1 MLNYI
6 LKRLFFSIFVLFG
19 VATIVFFLV
28 RMTGDPVAIMLS
40 PDATQEQID
49 QLRASL
55 GLDKPLIE
63 QYLIYLGDLIQL
75 DFGRSLR
82 YADSAFA
89 LIIERLPKTLMLAG
103 TAMIISLCVAIP
115 TGIIAALKK
124 GSIFDQGIMAL
135 SMVGQSMPV
144 FWIGILLILFFAVD
158 LGWLPTGGYGTV
170 KHLVMPAVALAFGL
184 IPLVTRLLRSSLIEV
199 LETDYIRT
207 ARAKGFMPKAV
218 IFKHALKNSLLPVI
232 TVVGLQMGALLGG
245 SVVTE
250 SVFAW
255 PGVGQM
261 LVQAITN
268 RDFPLVQAIIIMLSA
283 AFVFI
288 NLIVDIIYVFV
299 DPRIQY

>member
-1 MLNYI
+1 M
-6 LKRLFFSIFVLFG
+6 LFG

-49 QLRASL
+49 ALRASL

-63 QYLIYLGDLIQL
+63 QYLIYLGDLIRL

-103 TAMIISLCVAIP
+103 TAMFISLCVAIP

-124 GSIFDQGIMAL
+124 GSVFDQGIMAL

-144 FWIGILLILFFAVD
+144 FWIGILLILFFAVE
-158 LGWLPTGGYGTV
+158 LRWLPTGGYGTV

-207 ARAKGFMPKAV
+207 ARAKGFMPRGV
-218 IFKHALKNSLLPVI
+218 ILKHALKNSLLPVI

>member
-124 GSIFDQGIMAL
+124 GSIFDQ
-135 SMVGQSMPV
+135 
-144 FWIGILLILFFAVD
+144 
-158 LGWLPTGGYGTV
+158 
-170 KHLVMPAVALAFGL
+170 
-184 IPLVTRLLRSSLIEV
+184 
-199 LETDYIRT
+199 
-207 ARAKGFMPKAV
+207 
-218 IFKHALKNSLLPVI
+218 
-232 TVVGLQMGALLGG
+232 
-245 SVVTE
+245 
-250 SVFAW
+250 
-255 PGVGQM
+255 
-261 LVQAITN
+261 
-268 RDFPLVQAIIIMLSA
+268 
-283 AFVFI
+283 
-288 NLIVDIIYVFV
+288 
-299 DPRIQY
+299 

>member
-268 RDFPLVQAIIIMLSA
+268 RDFPLVQAI
-283 AFVFI
+283 FI

>member
-1 MLNYI
+1 MLKYI

-19 VATIVFFLV
+19 VATVVFFLV
-28 RMTGDPVAIMLS
+28 RATGDPVGLMLS

-49 QLRASL
+49 ELREAL
-55 GLDKPLIE
+55 GLNKPLIE
-63 QYLIYLGDLIQL
+63 QYVIYLGDLVRL
-75 DFGRSLR
+75 DLGESLR
-82 YADSAFA
+82 CSDSAFS
-89 LIIERLPKTLMLAG
+89 LIMERLPKTLMLAG
-103 TAMIISLCVAIP
+103 SAMLISLCIAIP

-124 GSIFDQGIMAL
+124 GSIIDQGIMAI

-144 FWIGILLILFFAVD
+144 FWLGILLVMLFAVQ
-158 LGWLPTGGYGTV
+158 LRWLPTGGYGSI
-170 KHLVMPAVALAFGL
+170 KNLILPSFALAFGL
-184 IPLVTRLLRSSLIEV
+184 MPLVTRLLRSSLVEV

-207 ARAKGFMPKAV
+207 ARAKGYNARQVV
-218 IFKHALKNSLLPVI
+218 IKHALKNSVLPVI
-232 TVVGLQMGALLGG
+232 TVIGLQMGALLGG

-250 SVFAW
+250 NVFAW

-261 LVQAITN
+261 LVTAISN

-288 NLIVDIIYVFV
+288 NLIVDIIYVFI

>member
-1 MLNYI
+1 MNQTDIQGDGAYVKLYF
-6 LKRLFFSIFVLFG
+6 KTFVSIFVLFG

-115 TGIIAALKK
+115 TGIIDALKK
-124 GSIFDQGIMAL
+124 
-135 SMVGQSMPV
+135 
-144 FWIGILLILFFAVD
+144 
-158 LGWLPTGGYGTV
+158 
-170 KHLVMPAVALAFGL
+170 
-184 IPLVTRLLRSSLIEV
+184 
-199 LETDYIRT
+199 
-207 ARAKGFMPKAV
+207 
-218 IFKHALKNSLLPVI
+218 
-232 TVVGLQMGALLGG
+232 
-245 SVVTE
+245 
-250 SVFAW
+250 
-255 PGVGQM
+255 
-261 LVQAITN
+261 
-268 RDFPLVQAIIIMLSA
+268 
-283 AFVFI
+283 
-288 NLIVDIIYVFV
+288 
-299 DPRIQY
+299 

>member
-103 TAMIISLCVAIP
+103 TAMLISLCVAIP

-144 FWIGILLILFFAVD
+144 FWIGILLILFLAVD

>member
-1 MLNYI
+1 M
-6 LKRLFFSIFVLFG
+6 
-19 VATIVFFLV
+19 
-28 RMTGDPVAIMLS
+28 
-40 PDATQEQID
+40 
-49 QLRASL
+49 QLRNR

>member
-103 TAMIISLCVAIP
+103 TAMLISLCVAIP

>member
-63 QYLIYLGDLIQL
+63 QYLIYLGDLIRL

-82 YADSAFA
+82 YADSAFT

-103 TAMIISLCVAIP
+103 TAMFISLCVAIP

-170 KHLVMPAVALAFGL
+170 KHLVMPAFALAFGL

-207 ARAKGFMPKAV
+207 ARAKGFMPRAV

-288 NLIVDIIYVFV
+288 NLLVDIIYVFV

>member
-1 MLNYI
+1 MVNYI
-6 LKRLFFSIFVLFG
+6 IKRLFFSIFVLFG

-40 PDATQEQID
+40 PDATQEQIE

-55 GLDKPLIE
+55 GLDKPLLE
-63 QYLIYLGDLIQL
+63 QYIIYINDLLHL

-89 LIIERLPKTLMLAG
+89 LIMERLPKTLMLAG
-103 TAMIISLCVAIP
+103 SAMLVSLLVSIP
-115 TGIIAALKK
+115 AGIMAALKK

-135 SMVGQSMPV
+135 SMMGQSMPV
-144 FWIGILLILFFAVD
+144 FWVGILLILFFAVD
-158 LGWLPTGGYGTV
+158 LRWLPTGGYGTIR
-170 KHLVMPAVALAFGL
+170 HLVMPAVALAFGL

-199 LETDYIRT
+199 LDTDYIRT
-207 ARAKGFMPKAV
+207 ARAKGFCSKAV
-218 IFKHALKNSLLPVI
+218 IIKHALKNSLLPVI

-288 NLIVDIIYVFV
+288 NLTVDIIYVFV

>member
-1 MLNYI
+1 MVNYI
-6 LKRLFFSIFVLFG
+6 IKRLFFSIFVLFG

-40 PDATQEQID
+40 PDATQEQIE

-55 GLDKPLIE
+55 GLDKPLLE
-63 QYLIYLGDLIQL
+63 QYLIYISDLLHL

-82 YADSAFA
+82 YADSAFS
-89 LIIERLPKTLMLAG
+89 LIMERLPKTLILAG
-103 TAMIISLCVAIP
+103 SAMLISLFVSIP
-115 TGIIAALKK
+115 AGIIAALKK
-124 GSIFDQGIMAL
+124 GSVFDQGIMAL

-144 FWIGILLILFFAVD
+144 FWVGILLILFFAVD
-158 LGWLPTGGYGTV
+158 LRWLPTGGYGTIR
-170 KHLVMPAVALAFGL
+170 HLVMPAVALAFGL
-184 IPLVTRLLRSSLIEV
+184 VPLVTRLLRSSLIEV
-199 LETDYIRT
+199 LDTDYIRT
-207 ARAKGFMPKAV
+207 ARAKGFCSKAV
-218 IFKHALKNSLLPVI
+218 IIRHALKNSLLPVI

-288 NLIVDIIYVFV
+288 NLAVDIIYVFV